1 VRGIVI
7 LAGKKRIIEND
18 TTDTAVT
25 TKKILHEKACAQ
37 DPVEAGLPGRDHP
50 EYHRGQVEACAAE
63 WSV

>member
-25 TKKILHEKACAQ
+25 TKTKL
-37 DPVEAGLPGRDHP
+37 
-50 EYHRGQVEACAAE
+50 
-63 WSV
+63 S